1 MLHEYLTKVKQ
12 CNGKIPCSLCSVK
25 GIECFYRR
33 VDGRSL
39 KGKQNF
45 KHISGQIDNQD
56 SSVSNEV
63 LHSELD
69 LVATENTIDDITC
82 SNNLEKSRIPPNLQ
96 PLLTFSPGIDESEQL
111 QPNDKGSDISKEP
124 SAEGLPSQNG
134 KHSRLLLNSAGN
146 LRYFGE
152 SSPLSLLQE
161 CRYIFAEVIGSS
173 NFTNDPSKEL
183 VIDEPN
189 GLKALTSIQLPRRS
203 LCDILVNFFKENITN
218 TFYIFDMQYFKLNII
233 DQIYDNPI
241 RADNSQLCLFHL
253 VLAIGAFFAEISP
266 SCQFLGLK
274 VVSSS
279 EFFDSSLSLMRTSVY
294 DGRLWMVE
302 ANFLRYFY
310 YQSSCKRSSSWVHLG
325 IAIRLAQALG
335 LHRKAINEKFDD
347 PVYVTHRRRLWRS
360 LFICDRISSINLGRP
375 LAANDYDWDDHTMN
389 FISDPNENF
398 RLKCRAEISKIAQI
412 NGRIVENTY
421 QGGVINMKRANELA
435 IELKSW
441 SLNLSTDLDL
451 TNILRKFK
459 SKNNK
464 DNSLLMLVH
473 ISQFYGI
480 MLLCRP
486 FLIYAVVKKLKP
498 ETRSELK
505 DCASLNNFC
514 KGSIKSSFLTIKLLN
529 YYMENTADILE
540 LFIIINGCLFAAVIL
555 GLTLLEQIKQP
566 QPDARYIEV
575 LFATLRTA
583 RKVLYNYGIFNAT
596 SERWGKNVNDMIEAL
611 SDMQNSNINT
621 ERNLNFERADF
632 RTFNEEIVAF
642 NNEEIAMNDLKSFQQ
657 SFVPS
662 NVDLHFDTFVYN
674 EEIVTLDH
682 NGLSLDV
689 FMYDF

>member
-1 MLHEYLTKVKQ
+1 MLH
-12 CNGKIPCSLCSVK
+12 N
-25 GIECFYRR
+25 
-33 VDGRSL
+33 
-39 KGKQNF
+39 
-45 KHISGQIDNQD
+45 
-56 SSVSNEV
+56 
-63 LHSELD
+63 ELD
-69 LVATENTIDDITC
+69 LTATENTIDRIPC
-82 SNNLEKSRIPPNLQ
+82 SNNLQKSRIPPSLQ
-96 PLLTFSPGIDESEQL
+96 PLLTFSPGIDESEKL
-111 QPNDKGSDISKEP
+111 HTNDKIRIISKEP
-124 SAEGLPSQNG
+124 TADELPSQNG

-161 CRYIFAEVIGSS
+161 CRFIFTEVIGSS

-189 GLKALTSIQLPRRS
+189 GLKALTSLQLPRRS
-203 LCDILVNFFKENITN
+203 LCDILVKFFKENINN
-218 TFYIFDMQYFKLNII
+218 TFYIFDMQYFELNII

-241 RADNSQLCLFHL
+241 CADNSQLCLFHL
-253 VLAIGAFFAEISP
+253 VLALGAFFAEISP
-266 SCQFLGLK
+266 SCQYQGLK

-302 ANFLRYFY
+302 ANFLKYFY

-347 PVYVTHRRRLWRS
+347 QVYVTHRRRLWRS

-375 LAANDYDWDDHTMN
+375 LATNDYDWDDHTIN

-398 RLKCRAEISKIAQI
+398 RLKCQGEISKIAQI
-412 NGRIVENTY
+412 NGRIVENIY
-421 QGGVINMKRANELA
+421 RGGVINMKRANELA

-451 TNILRKFK
+451 TNILKKFK
-459 SKNNK
+459 SKNNN

-473 ISQFYGI
+473 MSQFYGI

-486 FLIYAVVKKLKP
+486 FLIYTIVKRLKP
-498 ETRSELK
+498 ETGNELK
-505 DCASLNNFC
+505 DSTSLNNFC
-514 KGSIKSSFLTIKLLN
+514 KGSIKSSFLTVKLLN
-529 YYMENTADILE
+529 YYTENTTDILE
-540 LFIIINGCLFAAVIL
+540 LFVVINGCLFAAVIL

-566 QPDARYIEV
+566 QGDSRYIEV
-575 LFATLRTA
+575 LFSSLRTA
-583 RKVLYNYGIFNAT
+583 RKILYNYGIFNAT
-596 SERWGKNVNDMIEAL
+596 SERWGKSVNDMIEAL
-611 SDMQNSNINT
+611 ADMQDPNINT
-621 ERNLNFERADF
+621 KGVLDYERANF
-632 RTFNEEIVAF
+632 GTFNEEMVTLI
-642 NNEEIAMNDLKSFQQ
+642 NEEIGMNDLKAFQQ

-662 NVDLHFDTFVYN
+662 NIDPHFDAFVYN

>member
-1 MLHEYLTKVKQ
+1 MYFEYLTKIKQ
-12 CNGKIPCSLCSVK
+12 CNGKKPCSLCSSK
-25 GIECFYRR
+25 GIECFYRG

-39 KGKQNF
+39 KGKQTSRN
-45 KHISGQIDNQD
+45 INGQFDNQD
-56 SSVSNEV
+56 ISVGNGV
-63 LHSELD
+63 LHNELD
-69 LVATENTIDDITC
+69 LTARDHTIDHIPF
-82 SNNLEKSRIPPNLQ
+82 SNNLEKSRIPPSLQ
-96 PLLTFSPGIDESEQL
+96 PLLTFPPGIEESEKL
-111 QPNDKGSDISKEP
+111 HTNDEVPDISKEP
-124 SAEGLPSQNG
+124 SADELPSQNG

-161 CRYIFAEVIGSS
+161 CRYIFAETIGTS

-189 GLKALTSIQLPRRS
+189 GLKPLTSIQLPRRS
-203 LCDILVNFFKENITN
+203 LCDILVNFFKENINN
-218 TFYIFDMQYFKLNII
+218 TFYIFDMQYFELNIV

-266 SCQFLGLK
+266 SCQFQGLK

-279 EFFDSSLSLMRTSVY
+279 EFYDSSLCLMRTSIY

-375 LAANDYDWDDHTMN
+375 LEINDYDWDDHGMN

-398 RLKCRAEISKIAQI
+398 RLKCQAEISKIAQI
-412 NGRIVENTY
+412 NGHIVENSY
-421 QGGVINMKRANELA
+421 RGGVINMRRANELA

-451 TNILRKFK
+451 TNILKKFK
-459 SKNNK
+459 SKNNN

-473 ISQFYGI
+473 MSQFYGI

-498 ETRSELK
+498 ETTSELK
-505 DCASLNNFC
+505 DSTSLNNFC
-514 KGSIKSSFLTIKLLN
+514 KASIKSSFLTIKLLN
-529 YYMENTADILE
+529 YYMENTHDILE
-540 LFIIINGCLFAAVIL
+540 LFVVINGCLFAAVIL
-555 GLTLLEQIKQP
+555 GITLLEQLKHP
-566 QPDARYIEV
+566 QPGSRYIEV
-575 LFATLRTA
+575 LFSTLRTA
-583 RKVLYNYGIFNAT
+583 RKILYNYGIFNAT
-596 SERWGKNVNDMIEAL
+596 SERWGKSVNDMIEAL
-611 SDMQNSNINT
+611 SDMQTPNINT
-621 ERNLNFERADF
+621 ERVLNFERADF
-632 RTFNEEIVAF
+632 GAFNEEMVTLI
-642 NNEEIAMNDLKSFQQ
+642 NEEIGMNDLKTFQQ

-662 NVDLHFDTFVYN
+662 NIDLHVDTFVFN
-674 EEIVTLDH
+674 EEVVTLNH
-682 NGLSLDV
+682 NGLALDV

>member
-1 MLHEYLTKVKQ
+1 MYFEYLTKVKQ
-12 CNGKIPCSLCSVK
+12 CNGKSPCSLCSDK
-25 GIECFYRR
+25 GIECFYRSF
-33 VDGRSL
+33 DGRSL
-39 KGKQNF
+39 KGKQNP
-45 KHISGQIDNQD
+45 KNISGQIDNQD
-56 SSVSNEV
+56 SLVSNEI
-63 LHSELD
+63 LRSELN
-69 LVATENTIDDITC
+69 LTATENTIDSITC
-82 SNNLEKSRIPPNLQ
+82 LNNLERSRIPPSLQ
-96 PLLTFSPGIDESEQL
+96 PLLTFPPAIDESEKL
-111 QPNDKGSDISKEP
+111 HSNDEGPDTSNEP

-189 GLKALTSIQLPRRS
+189 GLTALASIQLPRRS
-203 LCDILVNFFKENITN
+203 LCDILVNFFKENINN
-218 TFYIFDMQYFKLNII
+218 TFYIFDMEYFELNII

-241 RADNSQLCLFHL
+241 RANKSQLCLFHL

-266 SCQFLGLK
+266 SCQYQGLK

-375 LAANDYDWDDHTMN
+375 LAINDYDWDDHTMN
-389 FISDPNENF
+389 FISDPSENF
-398 RLKCRAEISKIAQI
+398 RLKCQAEISKIAQI
-412 NGRIVENTY
+412 NGRIVENFY
-421 QGGVINMKRANELA
+421 RGSVINMRRANELA

-441 SLNLSTDLDL
+441 SLNLSAELDL
-451 TNILRKFK
+451 TNILKKFK
-459 SKNNK
+459 SQNNN

-473 ISQFYGI
+473 MSQFYGI

-486 FLIYAVVKKLKP
+486 FQIYTVVKKLKP
-498 ETRSELK
+498 ETRNELK
-505 DCASLNNFC
+505 DSVSLNNFC

-529 YYMENTADILE
+529 YYMDNTTDILE
-540 LFIIINGCLFAAVIL
+540 LFVVINGCLFAAVIL
-555 GLTLLEQIKQP
+555 GLALLEQINQQ
-566 QPDARYIEV
+566 QPDSRYIDV

-583 RKVLYNYGIFNAT
+583 RKILYNYGIFNAT
-596 SERWGKNVNDMIEAL
+596 SERWGKSVNDMIEAL

-621 ERNLNFERADF
+621 KRVLNFERADLG
-632 RTFNEEIVAF
+632 TFNEEMLTFI
-642 NNEEIAMNDLKSFQQ
+642 NEGIGMNDLKSFQQ

-662 NVDLHFDTFVYN
+662 NTDLHLDTFVYN

-689 FMYDF
+689 FLYDF